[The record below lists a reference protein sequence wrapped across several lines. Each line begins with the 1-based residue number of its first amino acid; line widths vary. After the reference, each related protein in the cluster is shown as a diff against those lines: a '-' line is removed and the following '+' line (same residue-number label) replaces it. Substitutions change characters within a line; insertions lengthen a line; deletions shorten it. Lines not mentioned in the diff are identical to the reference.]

1 MSAKLI
7 NDLVVLLA
15 CCGAGVRKAFET
27 KGAPSKAHATEDP
40 TGRLGHAPTATQAL
54 LQLREMYRL
63 SRNLV
68 DLVRVRFDVHDK
80 SNASVRCHAQL
91 QSPRVL
97 KLLGGTHDGHRWSS
111 RRLL

>member
-1 MSAKLI
+1 MNSAKLI
-7 NDLVVLLA
+7 NVLVGLLA

-40 TGRLGHAPTATQAL
+40 TGRLGHAPAAKQAL
-54 LQLREMYRL
+54 LRLREMYRL

-68 DLVRVRFDVHDK
+68 DLAGVGFDVDDK
-80 SNASVRCHAQL
+80 STAPVRCHAKL

-97 KLLGGTHDGHRWSS
+97 KLLGGHAR
-111 RRLL
+111 